1 MGPSALTEAELPVH
15 ADLDRLR
22 TAPVIIGGGQAH
34 EPRSAMVWL
43 IRAVIGV
50 LLIAHGLVHLLYVSG
65 EADDAGYAFTL
76 KESWLVPVAV
86 RHTIGVVL
94 MAATVAAFALVG
106 LAVWGV
112 PFLSGNWPILTIV
125 AATLSLMLLMAFFDF
140 RLVFGIA
147 IDLSLIALVIADPG
161 WTEQIGA

>member
-1 MGPSALTEAELPVH
+1 MA
-15 ADLDRLR
+15 
-22 TAPVIIGGGQAH
+22 
-34 EPRSAMVWL
+34 WL
-43 IRAVIGV
+43 IRAVVGL

-76 KESWLVPVAV
+76 KESWLVPVAA

-112 PFLSGNWPILTIV
+112 PFLSGHWPVLTVV
-125 AATLSLMLLMAFFDF
+125 AAALSLLLLVAFFDV
-140 RLVFGIA
+140 RLVVGLA
-147 IDLSLIALVIADPG
+147 IDLSLIALVIASPG
-161 WTEQIGA
+161 WTEQIGS